1 MSFKFYILKAALPRF
16 LDGVRV
22 TLSYTVVAVALAIVW
37 GVLIGSIIHWRIP
50 VLSRVTRW
58 YVTFFRE
65 TPLLVQMYVIFY
77 GLPQIGVLWS
87 ASVCGVLAL
96 VYCRDHPGRIAKH
109 RQGTIGGGQQPGL
122 YPLAGMVVFHIAA
135 GVEEGYGVHHRHDL
149 HHSEGHLAAGDD
161 YHYRA
166 DQRGAEGQFSAF

>member
-77 GLPQIGVLWS
+77 GLPQIGVL
-87 ASVCGVLAL
+87 
-96 VYCRDHPGRIAKH
+96 
-109 RQGTIGGGQQPGL
+109 
-122 YPLAGMVVFHIAA
+122 
-135 GVEEGYGVHHRHDL
+135 
-149 HHSEGHLAAGDD
+149 
-161 YHYRA
+161 
-166 DQRGAEGQFSAF
+166 